1 MSDPRCFHCGARTVA
16 FQQAVAELAAVT
28 QELHERDEQHR
39 RVMDSPCPDE
49 QHCTCVPI
57 LRAEIEQ
64 LEAENQKLR
73 DTNQRLCERP
83 QLRVNVEAL
92 VDDVERLSSEL
103 EALRQFVEKHSRG
116 NSLHMDGTKN
126 YRMGGY
132 IGRARTLWDAINRS
146 ENKTEMG
153 DE

>member
-1 MSDPRCFHCGARTVA
+1 MSDTRCFHCGARTVA

-92 VDDVERLSSEL
+92 VDDVERL
-103 EALRQFVEKHSRG
+103 EAENQKLRGLNDRA
-116 NSLHMDGTKN
+116 LHIIT
-126 YRMGGY
+126 
-132 IGRARTLWDAINRS
+132 DAIMHGMPVT
-146 ENKTEMG
+146 TEVAAVRNG
-153 DE
+153 ICETSDE